1 MPLRKKMD
9 RTLNKSYLYLNIV
22 AQCLQARRDLSR
34 SARLNAL
41 VTRDALSLLE
51 CACLF
56 RNIFYTGILFF
67 LIFFLILFLVVVKCE

>member
-41 VTRDALSLLE
+41 VTACDSRRALALKMCMFIQE
-51 CACLF
+51 YCFC
-56 RNIFYTGILFF
+56 
-67 LIFFLILFLVVVKCE
+67 

>member
-1 MPLRKKMD
+1 MD

-34 SARLNAL
+34 STRLNAL
-41 VTRDALSLLE
+41 VTHDALSLLK

-56 RNIFYTGILFF
+56 RSILYTGVLFLLIL
-67 LIFFLILFLVVVKCE
+67 FLILFPVVILNR